1 MSKNKAL
8 TVNNLHDKFLII
20 VNIIILDGGRI
31 RIYPRENYKRYHIHS
46 FHCFLVYQILVK
58 HAGELLTV

>member
-8 TVNNLHDKFLII
+8 TTNNLHDKFLII

-31 RIYPRENYKRYHIHS
+31 SIYPRENYKR
-46 FHCFLVYQILVK
+46 
-58 HAGELLTV
+58 